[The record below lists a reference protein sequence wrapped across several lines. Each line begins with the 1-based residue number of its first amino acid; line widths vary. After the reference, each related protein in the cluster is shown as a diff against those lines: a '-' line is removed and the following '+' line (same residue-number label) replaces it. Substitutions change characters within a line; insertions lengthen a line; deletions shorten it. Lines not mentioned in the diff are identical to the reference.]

1 MLTSTESISNI
12 EVVCSIVAWELSVNA
27 ISEVNI
33 DDLIILSSWEHIVTS
48 IVLRC
53 LADRISSPASTSRL
67 LDFSDFVPLVLCV
80 APHVSKW
87 SLTLL
92 ENLDEAVRLAP
103 YFALNLFVE
112 VWNLGNIDL
121 LAATLGSSLAFFFIF
136 DEFSR
141 VPILS
146 KCIPRER
153 PNVLILRPHYNVAIL
168 IVRHRPHRLWQ
179 LNGLLAG
186 AIRP

>member
-1 MLTSTESISNI
+1 M
-12 EVVCSIVAWELSVNA
+12 
-27 ISEVNI
+27 
-33 DDLIILSSWEHIVTS
+33 
-48 IVLRC
+48 LRC
-53 LADRISSPASTSRL
+53 LADSISSPARTCRL
-67 LDFSDFVPLVLCV
+67 LYFSNFVPLVLCV

-112 VWNLGNIDL
+112 VRNLAHVDL
-121 LAATLGSSLAFFFIF
+121 LAATLSSSFAFFFVF
-136 DEFSR
+136 NEFSR
-141 VPILS
+141 VPILPKS
-146 KCIPRER
+146 IPRER
-153 PNVLILRPHYNVAIL
+153 PNILILRPHYDVAIL
-168 IVRHRPHRLWQ
+168 IVRHGPHRLWQ